1 MRCAC
6 CLLLLATVVGC
17 SETGAS
23 KAPPLFSV
31 SGILT
36 IGDKPTPDVA
46 VQLMPMDVNSGA
58 RPASG
63 ITGSDGRFVVSTN
76 GKLGAAKGKY
86 KVVLGVVSSK
96 PMSHEDYKKISGDGT
111 KAKGMPKAAAPFPDS
126 WTRPNSSPLEHEV
139 VDKSTTVE
147 IKI

>member
-1 MRCAC
+1 MLRAC
-6 CLLLLATVVGC
+6 SFLLLAAVVGC
-17 SETGAS
+17 AQSG
-23 KAPPLFSV
+23 PPGPALFSV

-36 IGDKPTPDVA
+36 IGDKPTADVA

-63 ITGSDGRFVVSTN
+63 ITGSDGRFTVSTN

-86 KVVLGVVSSK
+86 KVVLGSVSLE
-96 PMSHEDYKKISGDGT
+96 PMSHEDYKKISGDGVKT
-111 KAKGMPKAAAPFPDS
+111 KGMPKAKTPFPEAWS
-126 WTRPNSSPLEHEV
+126 RPNSSPLEHEV
-139 VDKSTTVE
+139 VDKATTIE

>member
-1 MRCAC
+1 MRRVC
-6 CLLLLATVVGC
+6 CLLLLASVVGC
-17 SETGAS
+17 AQSGPP
-23 KAPPLFSV
+23 APPLFGV

-63 ITGSDGRFVVSTN
+63 ITGSDGRFVVATN

-86 KVVLGVVSSK
+86 KVVLGSVSTQ
-96 PMSHEDYKKISGDGT
+96 PMSHEDFKKISGDGV
-111 KAKGMPKAAAPFPDS
+111 KRKGMPKATMPFPES
-126 WTRPNSSPLEHEV
+126 WSRPNTSPLEHEV
-139 VDKSTTVE
+139 VDKSTTIE